1 MSEKNPS
8 YQGLARKWRPQTFD
22 DLVGQAHVART
33 LTNAI
38 KSGRLGHGYLFTGTR
53 GVGKTTTARLIAKAI
68 RCEPSQNS
76 GVPCNKCKDCVEI
89 SEGRSMDVLEI
100 DGASNNGVDAVR
112 ELRETAQYMPS
123 TGKYRIY
130 IIDEV
135 HMLTTQAFNALLK
148 LLEEPP
154 PHLKFIFATTDPQK
168 IPATILS
175 RVQRFDFKRV
185 SPRDLGARLQQ
196 IAETE
201 GFEIETEALH
211 ILTREAEGSMRD
223 AVSLL
228 DQASAGGEKKI
239 TAESLVQA
247 LGLIDRRAILNTLE
261 AVLKR
266 QPLKAVEAASEIYQY
281 GGDLRVLA
289 RELLRM
295 VRLLMVIQLLEQNGV
310 AASQHLEVTETDLQ
324 DLQPLMNTRPSDDL
338 DMLFCALNAGLEDLA
353 RSPVPRAL
361 LDVLLIKMASATDLT
376 TVQSFEPELPPQV
389 ASSTK
394 TSAPVK
400 SPGITTAPV
409 ATPAPVVAQASA
421 PTVKTAPVAAAPTP
435 AAPIAAPQAAK
446 PFNWTAVVATIKQAK
461 PLIGSILENV
471 SLETSAHRDGALI
484 LTLGYT
490 KSQSFYKDQLQ
501 NKNTLDS
508 LLPLLSQAVGGAV
521 RLEYKEV
528 MLSSS
533 LEDAEQL
540 RKEQTLKARQKA
552 VLESEAVR
560 AAQEVLGARLERL
573 EIRGET

>member
-1 MSEKNPS
+1 MSDKNAS

-38 KSGRLGHGYLFTGTR
+38 KSGRLSHGYLFTGTR

-76 GVPCNKCKDCVEI
+76 GVPCNKCKDCLEI

-112 ELRETAQYMPS
+112 ELRESAQYMPA

-135 HMLTTQAFNALLK
+135 HMLTTAAFNALLK

-185 SPRDLGARLQQ
+185 SPQDLGGRLEQ
-196 IAETE
+196 IAKEE
-201 GFEIETEALH
+201 GFEIDADALH
-211 ILTREAEGSMRD
+211 ILVREAEGSLRD
-223 AVSLL
+223 AISLL
-228 DQASAGGEKKI
+228 DQASGGGEKTI
-239 TAESLVQA
+239 TADSLVQS
-247 LGLIDRRAILNTLE
+247 LGLIDRRAVLTTLT
-261 AVLKR
+261 AVLR
-266 QPLKAVEAASEIYQY
+266 REPLKAVEAAGEVYQF

-295 VRLLMVIQLLEQNGV
+295 IRLLMVVQLLEQHG
-310 AASQHLEVTETDLQ
+310 ASANQLLEVTETDLM
-324 DLQPLMNTRPSDDL
+324 DLKPLIGTRSSDDL
-338 DMLFCALNAGLEDLA
+338 DMLFCALNNGLEDLA

-361 LDVLLIKMASATDLT
+361 FDVLLIKMAAATEL
-376 TVQSFEPELPPQV
+376 VSVGRFEPVEPPPT
-389 ASSTK
+389 A
-394 TSAPVK
+394 APVK
-400 SPGITTAPV
+400 TAVATTAP
-409 ATPAPVVAQASA
+409 
-421 PTVKTAPVAAAPTP
+421 TAIPIKVAPTP
-435 AAPIAAPQAAK
+435 AAPIKAAPITAPQPSTGPLNWMNIVAAVKAAK
-446 PFNWTAVVATIKQAK
+446 PM
-461 PLIGSILENV
+461 IGSLLENV
-471 SLETSAHRDGALI
+471 SLETSTLKDGALV
-484 LTLGYT
+484 LTLGCT
-490 KSQSFYKDQLQ
+490 KAQAFYKDQLQ
-501 NKNTLDS
+501 TKTTLET
-508 LLPLLSQAVGGAV
+508 LLPLLNQAVGGAV

-533 LEDAEQL
+533 LEDAECL
-540 RKEQTLKARQKA
+540 RQEQTLKARQKA
-552 VLESEAVR
+552 VMESEAVR